1 MSGLDQAGEPLAG
14 GLLEDTAALSLAGQA
29 SGRPGVLRA
38 AWASPRTKAGAA
50 LGGAVVLLA
59 IIGPFVAPHS
69 PYAFITAP
77 FAPPSGAAPL
87 GGDTLGRDV
96 VSRVLDGGFRILIVG
111 LISTVL
117 GVGAGTLLGA
127 LAVSGRSW
135 LDETIMR
142 PLDVVMSFPQ
152 LVLALLLVSV
162 LGPKVWLITLT
173 IALVHVPHV
182 ARTTRAAALDVRH
195 RDFIAYSESLGT
207 RRARLVAFEILPN
220 VSSIVLVE
228 LGLRLTYSIVLVAGL
243 SFLGFGFQPPT
254 PDWGL
259 MINENRVGM
268 LTQPWG
274 VVVPVILIAIL
285 TIGVNLV
292 TDGVARAAAGV
303 GSRP

>member
-1 MSGLDQAGEPLAG
+1 MTGLRPPGEPLAG
-14 GLLEDTAALSLAGQA
+14 GLLEDTAAVSLTSSRRA
-29 SGRPGVLRA
+29 RPGVLRA
-38 AWASPRTKAGAA
+38 AWAAPRTRVGAA
-50 LGGAVVLLA
+50 LSGLVVLIA
-59 IIGPFVAPHS
+59 VIGPFVTPHS
-69 PYAFITAP
+69 PLAFVTAP
-77 FAPPSGAAPL
+77 FAAPSGAAPL

-96 VSRVLDGGFRILIVG
+96 LSRVLDGGFRILLVG
-111 LISTVL
+111 VVATLL
-117 GVGAGTLLGA
+117 GVGVGTALGA
-127 LAVSGRSW
+127 LAAVGRSW
-135 LDETIMR
+135 ADEAIMR

-182 ARTTRAAALDVRH
+182 ARTTRAAALDVRY
-195 RDFIAYSESLGT
+195 RDFIAYSETLGT
-207 RRARLVAFEILPN
+207 PRARLVAFEIVPN

-254 PDWGL
+254 ADWGL

-268 LTQPWG
+268 LAQPWG
-274 VVVPVILIAIL
+274 VVVPVILIAVL
-285 TIGVNLV
+285 TVGVNLV

-303 GSRP
+303 DRRS

>member
-1 MSGLDQAGEPLAG
+1 MTAVTPRGEPVSRG
-14 GLLEDTAALSLAGQA
+14 LEDAPLVALA
-29 SGRPGVLRA
+29 SVSHPRRGLLRA
-38 AWASPRTKAGAA
+38 AWASPRTKVGAGLAG
-50 LGGAVVLLA
+50 LVVLLA
-59 IIGPFVAPHS
+59 IFGPFVAPHS
-69 PYAFITAP
+69 AYAFVTTP
-77 FAPPSGAAPL
+77 FGAPSGSAPL

-96 VSRVLDGGFRILIVG
+96 LSRVLSGGFRILLVG
-111 LISTVL
+111 TIATLL
-117 GVGAGTLLGA
+117 GVAVGTALGA
-127 LAVSGRSW
+127 LAIVGRSW
-135 LDETIMR
+135 LDELVMR

-182 ARTTRAAALDVRH
+182 ARTTRAAALEVRY
-195 RDFIAYSESLGT
+195 RDFIAYSETLGT
-207 RRARLVAFEILPN
+207 RRARLITFEILPN

-228 LGLRLTYSIVLVAGL
+228 LGLRLTYSIMLVAGL

-268 LTQPWG
+268 LAQPWG

-285 TIGVNLV
+285 TVGVNLV

-303 GSRP
+303 DRRP